1 MRLAIISDIHGNE
14 TALKAVLR
22 SITQGNGTP
31 VDRIICLG
39 DLFNGHGSG
48 EEVIRLLDENNVELI
63 RGNHDDAAVP
73 WDAIDERHHFLVQA
87 MLQWDRD
94 NLDNNIIN
102 RVSQLPLS
110 ITVPLEDGRTL
121 CAFHSNP
128 DNLWDMVNSSAITQ
142 QQFDTVF
149 APINAEVLVYG
160 HYHQPHVLSMAGKL
174 LVNPG
179 SVDGSVSFE
188 PDFLARYLII
198 ESMNDRLIL
207 RQACV
212 AYDVAAQEV
221 IDKQT
226 NAPFWQF
233 RAQLKQY
240 DPQQ

>member
-1 MRLAIISDIHGNE
+1 MRLAILSDIHGNG

-22 SITQGNGTP
+22 SITQREEEP
-31 VDRIICLG
+31 VDRILCLG

-63 RGNHDDAAVP
+63 RGNHDDEVVP

-87 MLQWDRD
+87 MLEWDSN
-94 NLDNNIIN
+94 NLDSILLS
-102 RVSQLPLS
+102 RVALLPLS
-110 ITVPLEDGRTL
+110 ISVPLEDGRML

-128 DNLWDMVNSSAITQ
+128 DNLCDMVNSPTITQ
-142 QQFDTVF
+142 QQFDAVF
-149 APINAEVLVYG
+149 APMDADVLVYG
-160 HYHQPHVLSMAGKL
+160 HYHQPHVLSMGGKL
-174 LVNPG
+174 LLNPG
-179 SVDGSVSFE
+179 SVDGTVSFE
-188 PDFLARYLII
+188 PDFFARYLIVD
-198 ESMNDRLIL
+198 SMEDRLVL
-207 RQACV
+207 RHACV
-212 AYDVAAQEV
+212 AYDVAGQEE

>member
-1 MRLAIISDIHGNE
+1 MRLAIISDIHGNG

-22 SITQGNGTP
+22 SITQREEET
-31 VDRIICLG
+31 VDRILCLG

-87 MLQWDRD
+87 MLEWDSD
-94 NLDNNIIN
+94 NLDSTNLN
-102 RVSQLPLS
+102 RASQLPLS
-110 ITVPLEDGRTL
+110 ISVPLEDGRTL

-128 DNLWDMVNSSAITQ
+128 DNLWDMVNSAAITQ
-142 QQFDTVF
+142 QQFDAVF
-149 APINAEVLVYG
+149 APMDADVLVYG
-160 HYHQPHVLSMAGKL
+160 HYHQPHVLSMGGKL

-179 SVDGSVSFE
+179 YVDGTVSFE
-188 PDFLARYLII
+188 PDFFARYLIV
-198 ESMNDRLIL
+198 ESMKDRLVL

-212 AYDVAAQEV
+212 AYDVAAQEE

-226 NAPFWQF
+226 NAPFWEF

>member
-1 MRLAIISDIHGNE
+1 MRLAILSDIHGNG

-22 SITQGNGTP
+22 SITRGHDTR

-48 EEVIRLLDENNVELI
+48 EEVIRLLDENKVELI
-63 RGNHDDAAVP
+63 RGNHDDAALP

-87 MLQWDRD
+87 MLQWDND
-94 NLDNNIIN
+94 NLDSTILR
-102 RVSQLPLS
+102 RVAQLPLS
-110 ITVPLEDGRTL
+110 ITVALEDGRTL

-142 QQFDTVF
+142 QQFDAVF
-149 APINAEVLVYG
+149 APIDADVLVYG
-160 HYHQPHVLSMAGKL
+160 HYHQPHLLSMGGKL

-179 SVDGSVSFE
+179 SVDGTISFE
-188 PDFLARYLII
+188 PDFLARYLIV
-198 ESMNDRLIL
+198 ESMKDRLVF

-212 AYDVAAQEV
+212 VYDVTAQEE

-233 RAQLKQY
+233 RERLKQY
-240 DPQQ
+240 DPEQ